1 MRKSHYR
8 LTLIILWLWLAA
20 SSAYGQ
26 IASTYDSLR
35 RIYEVNRSLEVSD
48 ATLAKNLLDLALE
61 IRVANP
67 ELAIDYLR
75 ERIRI
80 AQSAGLKTEEGTSY
94 TEIGNIFLGRKM
106 NYNALD
112 YFFKAYTLFE
122 KTKDKKSMAYCL
134 SDIANVYW
142 AEGVYAI
149 SEGYYRQMHGIFADL
164 DDTLGMAVAL
174 NNLGL
179 VKRQVHDTDSALLFF
194 EQALRLREKMGDP
207 YLIMHSTMYI
217 AGIHLQKGDYEASL
231 RLYDK
236 ALFLLNNLKMPF
248 HDDDI
253 ARAEIYLM
261 KGQVHQLMNNHRA
274 AIENFQAARKL
285 FIQLGAENREA
296 VVMMNIASG
305 LYYTSDLENAWQMAL
320 LALEKAALAGN
331 PDLHYQALNYVA
343 VMAEKT
349 GRNDKALDLYKKY
362 SQLGDSLR
370 IHAAQTRLTDISE
383 AVRLFTSEEGRRAE
397 MRKLQSR
404 QRLIIMVILFL
415 IVMLVVLAFF
425 LRFSRKARKE
435 LKNLANAAFE
445 GILIHQKGII
455 LDLNNQSARL
465 LMEDPDSLK
474 GRSIY
479 DFFLND
485 YRGYIRKLAAGDEEK
500 EYQAEI
506 MRQDHSIIQVEV
518 LSKPIVYKGRRAR
531 VAAIR
536 DITSFKKMTE
546 ENRVLWSAINQM
558 ATIILVTD
566 KDGWITYVNPRF
578 SELTGYTFDE
588 VRDKKPSILNSGAQ
602 PPAFYADLWETIKG
616 GRSWTGEFCNKKK
629 DGTFYWV
636 KTIISPV
643 KDANGM
649 ITHYIA
655 IKEDITAR
663 KAQHQEL
670 RRKEVMYH
678 SLVNHMPQ
686 TAVFLFDPNLQYV
699 LAEGP
704 VIRDSGLSGS
714 DFVGRPVVE
723 KQSSSGQADIS
734 ARMRDVFAGKSFT
747 YNTVIASQTFNV
759 KLVPL
764 FDENHMVFLGMM
776 LLQDITEKL
785 EQDERLRQTARELQI
800 LNETKDKFISILAH
814 DLRNPF
820 NAILGFSEMLVKD
833 YAELDDETR
842 LKFMNMI
849 YESSDSTYQ
858 LLSNLLEWS
867 RAQAGLRD
875 FRPVEIEAKS
885 LVEGALRVML
895 PMAGNKNI
903 SIRNEITAEMR
914 VWADPDMLKTVLRNL
929 ITNAI
934 KFTHPGGEVVVKTYY
949 PELPAARATQYRRIV
964 FIVRDNGIGIS
975 SGDIHKLFQISSK
988 FSNQGTAS
996 EKGTGLGL
1004 LLSKEFI
1011 EKSRGRIWVES
1022 EIGQGSSFY
1031 FELPAEPDSPED
1043 EGNR

>member
-1 MRKSHYR
+1 MTKFHIRSA
-8 LTLIILWLWLAA
+8 LLLIGLWGA
-20 SSAYGQ
+20 SSSAFGQ
-26 IASTYDSLR
+26 IASPYDSLR
-35 RIYEVNRSLEVSD
+35 RIYEVNQSLGVSD

-61 IRVANP
+61 IRFSDP
-67 ELAIDYLR
+67 EQAQAYLR

-80 AQSAGLKTEEGTSY
+80 AQSEGLKAEEGTSY
-94 TEIGNIFLGRKM
+94 TEIGNIYLYQKK

-112 YFFKAYTLFE
+112 YYFKAYSIFE
-122 KTKDKKSMAYCL
+122 KINDKPSMAYCL

-142 AEGVYAI
+142 AEGVYQI
-149 SEGYYRQMHGIFADL
+149 SEGYYRQMYGIFAEL
-164 DDTLGMAVAL
+164 DDTTGMAVAL
-174 NNLGL
+174 INRGL
-179 VKRQVHDTDSALLFF
+179 VKRQLNDLDSALVFF
-194 EQALRLREKMGDP
+194 EQALRLREILGDP
-207 YLIMHSTMYI
+207 YLIMHSTLYI
-217 AGIHLQKGDYEASL
+217 AGIYLQKGHPETAL
-231 RLYDK
+231 KLYDK
-236 ALFLLNNLKMPF
+236 ALFLLNNLKMPN
-248 HDDDI
+248 HEDEV

-261 KGQVHQLMNNHRA
+261 KGQVHQSMKNYRA
-274 AIENFQAARKL
+274 SIENFQAARKL
-285 FIQLGAENREA
+285 FVQLRAEAREA

-305 LYYTSDLENAWQMAL
+305 LYYSNDTDKAWQLAL
-320 LALEKAALAGN
+320 QALEKAAIAGN
-331 PDLHYQALNYVA
+331 PDLHYQALGYVA
-343 VMAEKT
+343 AMAEKT
-349 GRNDKALDLYKKY
+349 GRKDQALDFYKEY

-370 IHAAQTRLTDISE
+370 VHTAQTRLTDISE

-397 MRKLQSR
+397 MRKLQAS
-404 QRLIIMVILFL
+404 QRLILVVVLF
-415 IVMLVVLAFF
+415 LVVLLVVLGFF

-455 LDLNNQSARL
+455 LDLNTQAARL
-465 LMEDPDSLK
+465 LMEDPDTLK

-479 DFFLND
+479 DFFLDD

-506 MRQDHSIIQVEV
+506 MRNDRSVIQVEV

-536 DITSFKKMTE
+536 DITSFRKMNE

-558 ATIILVTD
+558 ATIIVVTD
-566 KDGWITYVNPRF
+566 RDGRITYVNPRF
-578 SELTGYTFDE
+578 TELTGYGFDE
-588 VRDKKPSILNSGAQ
+588 VHDENPSILKSGAQ
-602 PPAFYADLWETIKG
+602 PSAFYDDLWRTIKG
-616 GRSWTGEFCNKKK
+616 GQSWSGELYNKKK

-636 KTIISPV
+636 KSIISPV
-643 KDANGM
+643 KDSNGM
-649 ITHYIA
+649 ITHFIA
-655 IKEDITAR
+655 VQEDITAR
-663 KAQHQEL
+663 KTHQQEL

-678 SLVNHMPQ
+678 SLVYHMPQ
-686 TAVFLFDPNLQYV
+686 TAVFLFDQNLQYV

-723 KQSSSGQADIS
+723 ESGNHGQSDI
-734 ARMRDVFAGKSFT
+734 AVRMHEVFAGKSFA
-747 YNTVIASQTFNV
+747 YNTMISGQTFNV

-785 EQDERLRQTARELQI
+785 EQDERLRQSARELQV

-820 NAILGFSEMLVKD
+820 NAILGFSEMLVKE
-833 YAELDDETR
+833 YNELDDETR
-842 LKFMNMI
+842 LKFMNLI

-858 LLSNLLEWS
+858 LLNNLLEWS
-867 RAQAGLRD
+867 RAQSGLRD
-875 FRPVEIEAKS
+875 FRPVDVDVKS

-903 SIRNEITAEMR
+903 RIHNEITADLR
-914 VWADPDMLKTVLRNL
+914 VWADPEMLKTVLRNL

-934 KFTHPGGEVVVKTYY
+934 KFTHPGGTIAVSAYY
-949 PELPAARATQYRRIV
+949 PVLPVTANGQKRIV
-964 FIVRDNGIGIS
+964 FVVKDSGIGIDS
-975 SGDIHKLFQISSK
+975 QDIHKLFQISSK
-988 FSNQGTAS
+988 FSKQGTAS

-1004 LLSKEFI
+1004 LLSKEFV
-1011 EKSRGRIWVES
+1011 EKSGGRIWVES
-1022 EIGQGSSFY
+1022 EPGKGSSFY
-1031 FELPAEPDSPED
+1031 FDLPSEPDHPD
-1043 EGNR
+1043 GGYA